1 MARLKKQEAV
11 YKYKAAVVRVIDG
24 DTIKAVIDLGFNVTI
39 LETFR
44 LYGINTPEIRGKTK
58 KKGLESKRQLES
70 KLFKTN
76 NVVILE
82 TFIGKKE
89 KYGRWL
95 GIVFLEIEE
104 KQICINDLMIS
115 EGLAI
120 KYI

>member
-11 YKYKAAVVRVIDG
+11 FKYKAGVVRVIDG

-89 KYGRWL
+89 KYGRYL
-95 GIVFLEIEE
+95 ATIY
-104 KQICINDLMIS
+104 QNDLNINKLMVA
-115 EGLAI
+115 EGYATE
-120 KYI
+120 YII